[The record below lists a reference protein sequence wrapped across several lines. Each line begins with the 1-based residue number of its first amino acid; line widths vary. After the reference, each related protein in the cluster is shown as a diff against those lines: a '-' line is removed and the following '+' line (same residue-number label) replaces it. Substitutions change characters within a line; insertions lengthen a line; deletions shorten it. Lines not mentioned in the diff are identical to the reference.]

1 MKKVLRGLGW
11 FLVLAGIGGLINKD
25 YLIGLVVILVGAVL
39 AVPELLSLTKIRK
52 KKSDQPE
59 IILGILRE
67 IEDDAERILCKDWVV
82 LDVETTGLSP
92 ETDRVIEVAACR
104 YDQGQLVDSFSSL
117 VNPGKKLPAEITKLT
132 GITNADLKTAPAFSE
147 IAQKLKDFIGDLPMV
162 AHNARFDA
170 QFVRY
175 ECSRAG
181 VPVNIHYID
190 TQKLAKWCFYG
201 MQDYK
206 LSTLLNELGLLDHA
220 QEHRALSDVEAT
232 ENLYMRCRAKK
243 EKKIRAEL
251 KKKADDLL

>member
-104 YDQGQLVDSFSSL
+104 YDQGQLVDSFLSL

-206 LSTLLNELGLLDHA
+206 LSTLINELGLLDHA

>member
-132 GITNADLKTAPAFSE
+132 GITNADLKTAPVFSE

-206 LSTLLNELGLLDHA
+206 LSTLINELGLLDHA

>member
-11 FLVLAGIGGLINKD
+11 FFVLAGIGGLINKD
-25 YLIGLVVILVGAVL
+25 FIIGLVFILVGAVL

-147 IAQKLKDFIGDLPMV
+147 IAQQLKDFIGDLPMV

-190 TQKLAKWCFYG
+190 TKRMAEWCFYDVP
-201 MQDYK
+201 DYK
-206 LSTLLNELGLLDHA
+206 LSTLINELGLLDHA

>member
-181 VPVNIHYID
+181 VPANIHYID

-206 LSTLLNELGLLDHA
+206 LSTLINELGLLDHA